1 MPLGL
6 YFLILCVLLTT
17 SNCSVYD
24 LSTSI
29 EQTEEGKFDLRQVD
43 FQKDGLFELRS
54 GWRYYPNRLLL
65 DPPESISDFSEP
77 REGCIYQVR
86 HEMPNPISKQTNLKK
101 PFQFSN
107 NLCGNHELSKEAIPI
122 LRGEGY
128 SKIVS
133 T

>member
-54 GWRYYPNRLLL
+54 GWRYY
-65 DPPESISDFSEP
+65 
-77 REGCIYQVR
+77 
-86 HEMPNPISKQTNLKK
+86 QTD
-101 PFQFSN
+101 S
-107 NLCGNHELSKEAIPI
+107 S
-122 LRGEGY
+122 
-128 SKIVS
+128 
-133 T
+133 